1 MKFKVLLFA
10 TMLLLLF
17 SGVRVNAASNAIKE
31 ENKNVTVGSVDAPTL
46 AVDITW
52 GAMEFTLNE
61 ETNYEWKD
69 STKTYEL
76 VAPTYSWTANNNYI
90 EVTNNS
96 YTNIEVSLIYNSL
109 YNNVAGYFNKE
120 RETITINNNM
130 RFELNLSGTITNAE
144 NNIIRVGSIDLLI
157 S

>member
-1 MKFKVLLFA
+1 MKYKILLLV
-10 TMLLLLF
+10 TLLLLF
-17 SGVRVNAASNAIKE
+17 SSVKVNATTIKE
-31 ENKNVTVGSVDAPTL
+31 ENRNVTVGDIDVPTL

-61 ETNYEWKD
+61 ETNYVWKD

-76 VAPTYSWTANNNYI
+76 APLTYSWTANNNYI
-90 EVTNNS
+90 DVTNNS
-96 YTNIEVSLIYNSL
+96 YKDIEVSLVYNSS
-109 YNNVAGYFNKE
+109 YSNVEGSFNKT
-120 RETITINNNM
+120 RETILRNNNM

>member
-1 MKFKVLLFA
+1 MKFKVLFL
-10 TMLLLLF
+10 TVLVVLF
-17 SGVRVNAASNAIKE
+17 STIKVNAATIKE
-31 ENKNVTVGSVDAPTL
+31 ENRNVTVGSVDVPVL
-46 AVDITW
+46 EVDITW

-61 ETNYEWKD
+61 ETNYVWKD

-76 VAPTYSWTANNNYI
+76 APLTYSWTANNNYI
-90 EVTNNS
+90 DITNNA
-96 YTNIEVSLIYNSL
+96 YKDIEVSLVYNSS
-109 YNNVAGYFNKE
+109 YSNVEGSFNKAK
-120 RETITINNNM
+120 ETILRNNNM

>member
-1 MKFKVLLFA
+1 MKFKVLLFV
-10 TMLLLLF
+10 TVLLF
-17 SGVRVNAASNAIKE
+17 CVKVNAVSNTMRE
-31 ENKNVTVGSVDAPTL
+31 ENRNVTVGSVDVPVL
-46 AVDITW
+46 EVDITW

-61 ETNYEWKD
+61 ETNYVWKD

-76 VAPTYSWTANNNYI
+76 APPTYSWTANNNYI
-90 EVTNNS
+90 DVTNNA
-96 YTNIEVSLIYNSL
+96 YKDIEVSLVYNSS
-109 YNNVAGYFNKE
+109 YSNVEGSFNKAK
-120 RETITINNNM
+120 ETILRNNNM